1 MPTPRLLLTAL
12 LAVLALTAAACG
24 DDDEGSEAGTTAPEV
39 TLPAETTTTPGETA
53 EEQAAAPSGGSISK
67 DLSKKPTI
75 PQPSGEPPTELRS
88 RDIVK
93 GDGRTA
99 RRGDNVTVQYV
110 GVNFSNGAEFDASWN
125 SGQPFTFTLGSGQVI
140 PGWDEGVAGMKV
152 GGRRQLTIPPE
163 MAYGEQG
170 SPPAIPP
177 NETLVFVIDLEKVES
192 GQ

>member
-1 MPTPRLLLTAL
+1 MPTTPRLLTAL
-12 LAVLALTAAACG
+12 LAALALTLAACG
-24 DDDEGSEAGTTAPEV
+24 DDDEGSQAGTNAPEV
-39 TLPAETTTTPGETA
+39 TIPPGETTP
-53 EEQAAAPSGGSISK
+53 QAQTTETQPPAPQGGSVSK
-67 DLSKKPTI
+67 DLSKKPVI
-75 PQPSGEPPTELRS
+75 PRPSGEPPTELQS
-88 RDIVK
+88 KDIVK

-99 RRGDNVTVQYV
+99 RKGDNVTVQYV

-152 GGRRQLTIPPE
+152 GGRRQLTIPPG